1 MHKMLN
7 YIVIKL
13 TIYGKVKVTKNIL
26 GGYLNGRCT
35 ENRKTLLCR

>member
-13 TIYGKVKVTKNIL
+13 TIYGKVKVTKYIRRFFKWQM
-26 GGYLNGRCT
+26 Y
-35 ENRKTLLCR
+35 RKQKHDFI